1 MKKGETEGREIKN
14 RKWEKVIKNKK
25 HMHNKGEK
33 GRMKKEK
40 LTKGNKRGTEDKLLT
55 HELLAFTLSYLMV
68 AHQ

>member
-33 GRMKKEK
+33 GRMKKGK
-40 LTKGNKRGTEDKLLT
+40 TDKR
-55 HELLAFTLSYLMV
+55 
-68 AHQ
+68 Q